1 MRVSAQLQFGRKAIF
16 AKCYRSKG
24 SDIARHFWREGR
36 KEEIPCYGI
45 KNGESMLKAVS
56 KNSNSVYVF
65 YCLLIP
71 EVRLFLLME
80 GSFCTLE
87 ELIVEKALKRCHSLG
102 MLSF

>member
-1 MRVSAQLQFGRKAIF
+1 M
-16 AKCYRSKG
+16 
-24 SDIARHFWREGR
+24 
-36 KEEIPCYGI
+36 PCYGV